1 MPFISEQRWRYIQWW
16 SDRLI
21 RCFKNRFKQVSKDFC
36 CQSSLLY
43 SSWDEMRLK
52 STRGNRAKSLMF
64 ERSAICRGNQYI
76 WCLFT
81 IFSIAK
87 YQCCSY
93 DNKFIDFCS
102 NNRVLSRNFL
112 KLKSNKPMAPFFS
125 PADLAT
131 LKLTWIPSGIL
142 RAFLLLDKN
151 ISFRWASSDKTRS
164 RSLVHF

>member
-1 MPFISEQRWRYIQWW
+1 
-16 SDRLI
+16 
-21 RCFKNRFKQVSKDFC
+21 
-36 CQSSLLY
+36 
-43 SSWDEMRLK
+43 MRLK
-52 STRGNRAKSLMF
+52 STWENGAKSLMF

-93 DNKFIDFCS
+93 DNKFIDSCS
-102 NNRVLSRNFL
+102 IYRVLSSNFL
-112 KLKSNKPMAPFFS
+112 KLKSNKPMAPFFY

-142 RAFLLLDKN
+142 RAFLLLDEN
-151 ISFRWASSDKTRS
+151 ISLRWASSDKTRS
-164 RSLVHF
+164 AVLWSISNVVQLWVYINE